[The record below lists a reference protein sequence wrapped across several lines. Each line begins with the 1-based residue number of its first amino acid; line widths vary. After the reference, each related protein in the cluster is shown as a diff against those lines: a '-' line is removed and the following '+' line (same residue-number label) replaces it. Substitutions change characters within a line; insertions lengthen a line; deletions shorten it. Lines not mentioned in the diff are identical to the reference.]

1 MNLMLKCPEEKGE
14 SLFFH
19 PHLITQEKT
28 SFQQDL
34 VMVFNKLLDISSEDH
49 LQSAL
54 NSFAKVLLVSPYLT
68 LNSAVIEGMKSVGH
82 SKAICSVSVND

>member
-1 MNLMLKCPEEKGE
+1 MNFTSKSHEDKGE

-19 PHLITQEKT
+19 PHFIAQEKT

-34 VMVFNKLLDISSEDH
+34 VMMFNKLLDISSEGH
-49 LQSAL
+49 LQSAV
-54 NSFAKVLLVSPYLT
+54 NNFAKALLVSPYLT

-82 SKAICSVSVND
+82 SKALCSVSVNV